1 MVCKTMQNRQML
13 VTFLCTAASLFSLG
27 QGRPA
32 PRLPSVG
39 AAVSGVYRNMF
50 AEAGYAQSAIDAKL
64 DAAFDQLYF
73 RGDGA
78 SQRIYFEVPAE
89 NASYVTDAKNHDVR
103 TEGMGYGMMAMLQR
117 GNRTTFDMLWRWVRL
132 HMFHGDEADPDFGWS
147 AWHAD
152 TNGTRLAQ
160 GPAPDGETWFITSL
174 FFAAARW
181 GEESYA
187 AEAETI
193 LAAVNSKA
201 PAAANMFDPESRV
214 VRFDPGCGFTDP
226 SYFLPAFYEAWA
238 RSARFAP
245 AGWGR
250 GWVDAAAAGRD
261 VLHASVNASTGL
273 GPHSCGLDGGA
284 PQGCGARDAN
294 CRNVL
299 SEDDAWRVGR
309 NWALDFA
316 WWAVDERQVALSNAV
331 LAFFSR
337 EQPWPVWTTGGVK
350 QCGNAAPLPCRG
362 LSSGRASMNAVAAL
376 ASNSSL
382 AWGFVDALWEA
393 PIPSGDDRDNDRYY
407 SGSLYLE
414 ALLHLSGNY
423 RAWLPATT
431 R

>member
-1 MVCKTMQNRQML
+1 MRVVQL
-13 VTFLCTAASLFSLG
+13 SLLLACALAED
-27 QGRPA
+27 RPA
-32 PRLPSVG
+32 PQPPSVG
-39 AAVSGVYRNMF
+39 AATSGVYRNMF

-64 DAAFDQLYF
+64 DAAFAQLYF
-73 RGDGA
+73 HGDGA
-78 SQRIYFEVPAE
+78 TQRIYFEVPAE

-117 GNRTTFDMLWRWVRL
+117 GNRTGFDMLWRWVKL
-132 HMFHGDEADPDFGWS
+132 HLYHGDKTDPNFGWS

-181 GEESYA
+181 GSDDDDAGGGSGGGAFNYA

-193 LAAVNSKA
+193 LAAVNSKPA
-201 PAAANMFDPESRV
+201 AAANMFDPVSRI
-214 VRFDPGCGFTDP
+214 VRFDPGCSFTDP
-226 SYFLPAFYEAWA
+226 SYLLPAFYSAWA
-238 RSARFAP
+238 TTQSSQSSGGFAP
-245 AGWGR
+245 AGWPR
-250 GWVDAAAAGRD
+250 GWHDAAAAARD
-261 VLHASVNASTGL
+261 ALHASVNGSTGL
-273 GPHSCGLDGGA
+273 GPHSCDFGGGA
-284 PQGCGARDAN
+284 PRGCAVRDAN
-294 CRNVL
+294 CRDVL

-337 EQPWPVWTTGGVK
+337 EQPWPVWSIGGAK

-382 AWGFVDALWEA
+382 AWAFVDALWQA
-393 PIPSGDDRDNDRYY
+393 PIPSGDDRDTDRYLAC
-407 SGSLYLE
+407 SGSL
-414 ALLHLSGNY
+414 
-423 RAWLPATT
+423 P
-431 R
+431 